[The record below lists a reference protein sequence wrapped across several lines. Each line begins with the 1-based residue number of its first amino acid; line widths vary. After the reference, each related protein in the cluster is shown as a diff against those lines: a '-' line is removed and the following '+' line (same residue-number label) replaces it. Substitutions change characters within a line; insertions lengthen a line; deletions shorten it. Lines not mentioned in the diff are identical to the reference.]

1 MPDENESETTID
13 RLDDEALRAHLEE
26 LKARVAS
33 LDERLDAL
41 EKRKRDPGGESTPSR
56 S

>member
-1 MPDENESETTID
+1 MPDEDESEKKND
-13 RLDDEALRAHLEE
+13 RLDDAALRARLEE

-33 LDERLDAL
+33 LDERIDAL
-41 EKRKRDPGGESTPSR
+41 EKRKRDTGGESTPSR